1 MEVLL
6 IAAVEKLGEPGD
18 LVKVSEG
25 YARNFLIP
33 RGLAVEPTP
42 HNVERFKRIKERR
55 AAELKEK
62 EEWAKSLKTQLDGLV
77 LNFYRK
83 AHEGKLY
90 SSVRREDIAE
100 KIKEQINAEIEKG
113 KIELETPI
121 EALGI
126 HAVKVSLY
134 KDISASIRVVVEE
147 ER

>member
-6 IAAVEKLGEPGD
+6 IASVEKLGEPGD
-18 LVKVSEG
+18 LVEVSDG

-42 HNVERFKRIKERR
+42 HNIERFKRIKEKR
-55 AAELKEK
+55 AAELKER
-62 EEWAKSLKTQLDGLV
+62 EEWAKALKAQLDGLV

-90 SSVRREDIAE
+90 SSVRREEIAE
-100 KIKEQINAEIEKG
+100 KIKEKINAEIEKG
-113 KIELETPI
+113 KIELEAPI

-126 HAVKVSLY
+126 HPVKVSLY

-147 ER
+147 EK

>member
-6 IAAVEKLGEPGD
+6 IASVEKLGEPGD

-42 HNVERFKRIKERR
+42 HNIERFKKIKERR
-55 AAELKEK
+55 AAELKER
-62 EEWAKSLKTQLDGLV
+62 EEWAKALKAQLDGLA
-77 LNFYRK
+77 LTFYRK

-90 SSVRREDIAE
+90 SSVRREEIVE

-113 KIELETPI
+113 KIEKISI

-126 HAVKVSLY
+126 HPVKVGLY

-147 ER
+147 EK